1 MELERRSSG
10 VAKAG
15 LTTGIIGTALG
26 TMGVL
31 GSGANML
38 THGYSGYGPMPM
50 SYGVPV
56 ATTAAA
62 TVAEGGGYLSGCC
75 SEDHFVNRYEL
86 QAEQKIAQL
95 ESQIAMKDANTATD
109 AKMLELYK
117 YIDGKFIGFEQQF
130 TEQAVKNQAT
140 QDSFQMLQDRVQC
153 CHNDLETQIAN
164 ERHERRCADNTI
176 VTYANATFYPKM
188 IANVTTGTTTTAQ
201 VLYNPLPVESC
212 DCNCNSSC

>member
-26 TMGVL
+26 VL
-31 GSGANML
+31 NGGAGLMN
-38 THGYSGYGPMPM
+38 GYGLGR
-50 SYGVPV
+50 SNY
-56 ATTAAA
+56 AA
-62 TVAEGGGYLSGCC
+62 TPYGAPVVASVAEGGGYLSGCC
-75 SEDHFVNRYEL
+75 SEDHFVNRYEME
-86 QAEQKIAQL
+86 AEQKLAAKDSEIALLKAGQ
-95 ESQIAMKDANTATD
+95 ETD
-109 AKMLELYK
+109 TKMLELYK

-130 TEQAVKNQAT
+130 GQQAVQNQAT
-140 QDSFQMLQDRVQC
+140 QDSFQMLQDRIQC
-153 CHNDLETQIAN
+153 CHNEIEAEIAN

-201 VLYNPLPVESC
+201 VLYNPLPVDTC
-212 DCNCNSSC
+212 DCNCNSGC

>member
-26 TMGVL
+26 TLGTL
-31 GSGANML
+31 GSGAGLLNRGGM
-38 THGYSGYGPMPM
+38 GYGGM
-50 SYGVPV
+50 SV
-56 ATTAAA
+56 APLS
-62 TVAEGGGYLSGCC
+62 VAEGGGYLSGCC

-86 QAEQKIAQL
+86 EAEQKIANL
-95 ESQIAMKDANTATD
+95 ESQIALKDANTATD
-109 AKMLELYK
+109 AKMLEMYK

-130 TEQAVKNQAT
+130 SQQAVQNQAT
-140 QDSFQMLQDRVQC
+140 QDSFQMLNERMNC
-153 CHNDLETQIAN
+153 CSNNLQNQIDA

-201 VLYNPLPVESC
+201 VLYNPLPVETC
-212 DCNCNSSC
+212 DCNCNSGC

>member
-26 TMGVL
+26 TMGIL
-31 GSGANML
+31 GSGASML
-38 THGYSGYGPMPM
+38 NHGMYGGYGPMPYSM
-50 SYGVPV
+50 PV
-56 ATTAAA
+56 ATTATAV
-62 TVAEGGGYLSGCC
+62 TEGGGYLSGCC
-75 SEDHFVNRYEL
+75 SEDHFVNRYEMA
-86 QAEQKIAQL
+86 AENKIAAL
-95 ESQIAMKDANTATD
+95 ESEIALKDANTATD
-109 AKMLELYK
+109 GKMLEMYK
-117 YIDGKFIGFEQQF
+117 YIDGQLNAINA
-130 TEQAVKNQAT
+130 TLSAQAVKNQAT
-140 QDSFQMLQDRVQC
+140 QDSFQMVQDRIQC
-153 CHNDLETQIAN
+153 CRGELEAELAN

-212 DCNCNSSC
+212 DCNCNSNC

>member
-26 TMGVL
+26 TLGAL
-31 GSGANML
+31 GSGAGLLNRGG
-38 THGYSGYGPMPM
+38 TA
-50 SYGVPV
+50 V
-56 ATTAAA
+56 APLS
-62 TVAEGGGYLSGCC
+62 VAEGGGYLSGCC

-86 QAEQKIAQL
+86 EAEQKIANL
-95 ESQIAMKDANTATD
+95 ESQIALKDANTATD
-109 AKMLELYK
+109 AKMLEMYK

-130 TEQAVKNQAT
+130 SQQAVKNQAT
-140 QDSFQMLQDRVQC
+140 QDSFQMLNERMTC
-153 CHNDLETQIAN
+153 CSNNLQSQIEA

-188 IANVTTGTTTTAQ
+188 VANVTTGTTTTAQ
-201 VLYNPLPVESC
+201 VLYNPLPVETC
-212 DCNCNSSC
+212 DCNCNSGC